1 MKSIFLVGHR
11 GSGKTYLANKLKEE
25 YELLHIDTG
34 PLIRKNH
41 REKFSE
47 YDFVTWLKHG
57 EKKYGENFS
66 NIVVCKEIENI
77 LKNSHIKSD
86 LLIITG
92 NRSMQGIEYII
103 KEFGIH
109 EFKVIFLDAP
119 FECLKRNYVKREN
132 LNLSD
137 DEFQAIIDVEKNMG
151 ISGVK
156 EYTKNNNNNSI
167 YIYREN
173 NASISIDEYKKMIN
187 IEEYLKQKEGKVL

>member
-1 MKSIFLVGHR
+1 MKGVFFVGHR

-25 YELLHIDTG
+25 YGVLHIDTG
-34 PLIRKNH
+34 PLIRKNY
-41 REKFSE
+41 RENFSE
-47 YDFVTWLKHG
+47 YDFITWLKYG
-57 EKKYGENFS
+57 EEKYGENFS
-66 NIVVCKEIENI
+66 NIIVCKEIENI
-77 LKNSHIKSD
+77 LKDSHIKSD
-86 LLIITG
+86 LLLITG
-92 NRSMQGIEYII
+92 NRSIQGIKYII
-103 KEFGIH
+103 KEFGIQ

-119 FECLKRNYVKREN
+119 FECLKQNYVKREN

-151 ISGVK
+151 IGGVK
-156 EYTKNNNNNSI
+156 EYAKNNNNNSI

>member
-25 YELLHIDTG
+25 YEVLHIDTG

-41 REKFSE
+41 KENFPE
-47 YDFVTWLKHG
+47 YDFVTWLELG

-77 LKNSHIKSD
+77 LKNSYVKND

-92 NRSMQGIEYII
+92 NRSMQGIKYII
-103 KEFGIH
+103 KEFGIQ

-119 FECLKRNYVKREN
+119 FECLKQNYVKREN

-137 DEFQAIIDVEKNMG
+137 DEFKAIINVEKNMG
-151 ISGVK
+151 ISEVK
-156 EYTKNNNNNSI
+156 EYAKNNNNNSI